1 MTPTNNNNRIRAA
14 YNSGLAKVALKCSA
28 ETFVA
33 MFSSKNNVFL
43 HQFFIMKYKI
53 LCGLIV
59 IQMIFLGDL
68 NAQQKPFKPKFN
80 FQFDNKN
87 SFIGSKTVRFNGIL
101 ATIQIGYKSRLGA
114 GYYALSRNSRFTDI
128 TSTNGIDTLVT
139 VQNFR
144 YYSMEYHYILLN
156 TKHWEVYFPFE
167 LGLGGVNTTNGS
179 NRASFVTRVLP
190 AQVINAGVMGYYKLF
205 SFIGLGGGI
214 GYRYVRLG
222 SRPNDIADDLTRPT
236 YSIRAKLYIGDLF
249 NIIFHNDIKR
259 REYDLKNKS
268 KV

>member
-1 MTPTNNNNRIRAA
+1 MS
-14 YNSGLAKVALKCSA
+14 Y
-28 ETFVA
+28 
-33 MFSSKNNVFL
+33 KNNVFL
-43 HQFFIMKYKI
+43 QVVFTMRGYTLFCLI
-53 LCGLIV
+53 LVQMLI
-59 IQMIFLGDL
+59 LKCL
-68 NAQQKPFKPKFN
+68 YAQQNPFKPKFN
-80 FQFDNKN
+80 IQFDNKN

-101 ATIQIGYKSRLGA
+101 ATVQIGYKSRLGM
-114 GYYALSRNSRFTDI
+114 GYYALSRNSRFTDLA
-128 TSTNGIDTLVT
+128 SNNGIDTLVT

-156 TKHWEVYFPFE
+156 TRHWEVYFPFE
-167 LGLGGVNTTNGS
+167 LGLGGVNTTNSS
-179 NRASFVTRVLP
+179 NRAMAITHVLP

-205 SFIGLGGGI
+205 SFIGLGGGV

-249 NIIFHNDIKR
+249 NIIFHNDLKR
-259 REYDLKNKS
+259 REYKLKNKN